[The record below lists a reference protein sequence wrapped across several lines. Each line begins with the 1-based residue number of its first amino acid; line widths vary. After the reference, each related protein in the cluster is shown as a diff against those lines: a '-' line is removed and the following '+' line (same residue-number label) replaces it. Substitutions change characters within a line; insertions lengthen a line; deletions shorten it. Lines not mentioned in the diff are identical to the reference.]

1 MQARFFCGRIEGLEF
16 LFQGANL
23 EDFGGTMKFGFFDDK
38 EREYVINEPLTPY
51 PWINYLGNEK
61 FFSLIS
67 NTAGGYAFYT
77 DARLRRL
84 TRYRYNDIPLD
95 CNGRYFFIKDGDA
108 IWNPGFKPM
117 KTKLDKYECRH
128 GFGYT
133 KIASEKNGLA
143 ADVLYMVPNGE
154 NCEVEMVTLT
164 NKGKSDKDISLVSFI
179 EWCLYN
185 GQTDGE
191 NFQRNLSTGEV
202 EIEGSVIYHKTEY
215 RERRN
220 HFAFY
225 SVNSPIDGF
234 DTDRETFLGLH
245 NSLDEANVIL
255 SGKSGNSVADGW
267 SPIASHRLNC
277 TLKAGESKTYVFILG
292 YIENPEDKKFISEK
306 DVKQP
311 FKATNKYSGIVNKEK
326 AYALQEKFST
336 KEKVE
341 AAYNALRSFWDET
354 LSHFAISTGDEK
366 LDRMAVWNQYQCVVT
381 YNFARSAS
389 YFESG
394 IGRGL
399 GFRDT
404 SQDMLG
410 AAHQLPSKRI
420 RERLYDVAATQF
432 EDGSAYH
439 QFQPLTKRGNADI
452 GSNFNDDPL
461 WLVLGVGN
469 YIRETGD
476 KDFLKVEVP
485 FDNSETNKATMFE
498 HLKRSYNYI
507 PNHMGPH
514 GLPLIGRA
522 DWNDCLNLNCF
533 SKDPNDSFQTCTN
546 KEGKNAESV
555 MIAQMFVYVTP
566 DYAAMCRIMGDE
578 AEAKKAED
586 LCKKMEA
593 AICSA
598 GWDGDWYIRAYDDFG
613 HKIGSKECDDG
624 KIFIET
630 QGFGTMAQ
638 CGADKGYPA
647 KALDSV
653 KKYLDSKYG
662 ICIVDPPYSS
672 YHVELGEV
680 SSYPPGYKENGG
692 IFCHNNPWVI
702 IGEIKTGRPNDA
714 WEHYKK
720 IAPAYLEE
728 ISEIHRTEPYV
739 YAQMIAGK
747 TAGRFGEA
755 KNSWLTGTAAWNFV
769 ALSQFICGL
778 QPAYEGLRIE
788 PRLPEHVKKAEM
800 TRKFRGVTYHINVVN
815 KKNDGKIVISVD
827 KGNAKIDG
835 TLVSA
840 ENGCS
845 EVFLTA
851 TVG

>member
-1 MQARFFCGRIEGLEF
+1 MQ
-16 LFQGANL
+16 
-23 EDFGGTMKFGFFDDK
+23 FGHFDDEK
-38 EREYVINEPLTPY
+38 REYVIETPRTPY
-51 PWINYLGNEK
+51 PWINYLGSEK

-67 NTAGGYAFYT
+67 NTTGGYSFYT

-84 TRYRYNDIPLD
+84 TRYRYNDMPLD
-95 CNGRYFFIKDGDA
+95 NNGHYFFIKDADT
-108 IWNPGFKPM
+108 IWNPGWQPCQ
-117 KTKLDKYECRH
+117 TELDSYECRH
-128 GFGYT
+128 GFGYSKFT
-133 KIASEKNGLA
+133 SKKNDLKA
-143 ADVLYMVPNGE
+143 EALYFVPNGE
-154 NCEVEMVTLT
+154 NCEVEMITLKNEGSAT
-164 NKGKSDKDISLVSFI
+164 KNVSLVSFV

-185 GQTDGE
+185 ASDDCQ
-191 NFQRNLSTGEV
+191 NFQRNFSTGEV
-202 EIEGSVIYHKTEY
+202 EIEGSAIYHKTEY

-225 SVNSPIDGF
+225 SCNEKIDGF
-234 DTDRETFLGLH
+234 DTDRETFLGLY
-245 NSLDEANVIL
+245 NPISAPKTVVE
-255 SGKSGNSVADGW
+255 GKSGNSVADGW
-267 SPIASHRLNC
+267 SPIASHRINME
-277 TLKAGESKTYVFILG
+277 LKAGEEKTLVFVLG
-292 YIENPEDKKFISEK
+292 YIENDNDKKFLNDADK
-306 DVKQP
+306 K
-311 FKATNKYSGIVNKEK
+311 KALDAGLLRTNTASGVINKEK
-326 AYALQEKFST
+326 AYELQKKFDS
-336 KEKVE
+336 KEKVM
-341 AAYNALRSFWDET
+341 AAFDALKVFWDKT
-354 LSHFAISTGDEK
+354 LSHFTLKTNDEK
-366 LDRMAVWNQYQCVVT
+366 LNRMAIWNQYQCVVT

-410 AAHQLPSKRI
+410 AAHQLPKERI

-476 KDFLKVEVP
+476 EDFLKIDVP

-498 HLKRSYNYI
+498 HLRRSYNYI
-507 PNHMGPH
+507 PNHLGPH

-533 SKDPNDSFQTCTN
+533 STNPNDSFQTCTN

-578 AEAKKAED
+578 AEAKRAEE
-586 LCKKMEA
+586 LAAKMEE
-593 AICSA
+593 AICTV
-598 GWDGDWYIRAYDDFG
+598 GWDGEWYLRAYDDAG
-613 HKIGSKECDDG
+613 RKIGSNECENG

-630 QGFGTMAQ
+630 QGFGTMAKI
-638 CGADKGYPA
+638 GKAKGYPE
-647 KALDSV
+647 KSLDSV

-662 ICIVDPPYSS
+662 IVILWPAYQD

-702 IGEIKTGRPNDA
+702 IGEVVNGRPQDA
-714 WEHYKK
+714 FEHYKK
-720 IAPAYLEE
+720 FAPAYIED
-728 ISEIHRTEPYV
+728 ISDVHRVEPYV
-739 YAQMIAGK
+739 YCQMVAGK
-747 TAGRFGEA
+747 EARREGEG

-769 ALSQFICGL
+769 TLSQYICGL
-778 QPAYEGLRIE
+778 RPSHNGLEIE
-788 PRLPEHVKKAEM
+788 PRLPNHVKNAEL
-800 TRKFRGVTYHINVVN
+800 TRVFRDVTYHITVENN
-815 KKNDGKIVISVD
+815 KNDGEVKLEVKGGSANGLVVKADAGTKDVYVKAIV
-827 KGNAKIDG
+827 G
-835 TLVSA
+835 
-840 ENGCS
+840 
-845 EVFLTA
+845 
-851 TVG
+851 

>member
-1 MQARFFCGRIEGLEF
+1 MQ
-16 LFQGANL
+16 
-23 EDFGGTMKFGFFDDK
+23 FGHFDDEK
-38 EREYVINEPLTPY
+38 REYVIETPRTPY
-51 PWINYLGNEK
+51 PWINYLGSEK

-67 NTAGGYAFYT
+67 NTTGGYSFYT

-84 TRYRYNDIPLD
+84 TRYRYNDMPLD
-95 CNGRYFFIKDGDA
+95 NNGHYFFIKDADT
-108 IWNPGFKPM
+108 IWNPGWQPCQ
-117 KTKLDKYECRH
+117 TELDSYECRH
-128 GFGYT
+128 GFGYSKFT
-133 KIASEKNGLA
+133 SKKNDLKA
-143 ADVLYMVPNGE
+143 EALYFVPNGE
-154 NCEVEMVTLT
+154 NCEVEMITLKNEGSAT
-164 NKGKSDKDISLVSFI
+164 KNVSLVSFV

-185 GQTDGE
+185 ASDDCQ
-191 NFQRNLSTGEV
+191 NFQRNFSTGEV
-202 EIEGSVIYHKTEY
+202 EIEGSAIYHKTEY

-225 SVNSPIDGF
+225 SCNEKIDGF
-234 DTDRETFLGLH
+234 DTDRETFLGLY
-245 NSLDEANVIL
+245 NPISAPKTVVE
-255 SGKSGNSVADGW
+255 GKSGNSVADGW
-267 SPIASHRLNC
+267 SPIASHRINME
-277 TLKAGESKTYVFILG
+277 LKAGEEKTLVFVLG
-292 YIENPEDKKFISEK
+292 YIENDNDKKFLNDADK
-306 DVKQP
+306 K
-311 FKATNKYSGIVNKEK
+311 KALDAGLLRTNTASGVINKEK
-326 AYALQEKFST
+326 AYELQKKFDS
-336 KEKVE
+336 KEKVM
-341 AAYNALRSFWDET
+341 AAFDALKVFWDNT
-354 LSHFAISTGDEK
+354 LSHFTLKTNDEK
-366 LDRMAVWNQYQCVVT
+366 LNRMAIWNQYQCVVT

-410 AAHQLPSKRI
+410 AAHQLPKERI

-476 KDFLKVEVP
+476 EDFLKIDVP

-498 HLKRSYNYI
+498 HLRRSYNYI
-507 PNHMGPH
+507 PNHLGPH

-533 SKDPNDSFQTCTN
+533 STNPNDSFQTCTN

-578 AEAKKAED
+578 AEAKRAEE
-586 LCKKMEA
+586 LAAKMEE
-593 AICSA
+593 AICTV
-598 GWDGDWYIRAYDDFG
+598 GWDGEWYLRAYDDFG
-613 HKIGSKECDDG
+613 NKIGSNECENG

-630 QGFGTMAQ
+630 QGFGTMAKI
-638 CGADKGYPA
+638 GKAKGYPE
-647 KALDSV
+647 KSLDSV

-662 ICIVDPPYSS
+662 IVILWPAYQD

-702 IGEIKTGRPNDA
+702 IGEIVNGRPQDGF
-714 WEHYKK
+714 EHYKK
-720 IAPAYLEE
+720 FAPAYVEE
-728 ISEIHRTEPYV
+728 ISEIHRVEPYV
-739 YAQMIAGK
+739 YCQMVAGK
-747 TAGRFGEA
+747 EARREGEG

-769 ALSQFICGL
+769 TLSQYICGL
-778 QPAYEGLRIE
+778 RPSHNGLEIE
-788 PRLPEHVKKAEM
+788 PRLPNHVKNAEL
-800 TRKFRGVTYHINVVN
+800 TRVFRDVTYHITVENN
-815 KKNDGKIVISVD
+815 KNDGEVKLEVKGGSSNGLVVKADAGAKDVYVKAIV
-827 KGNAKIDG
+827 G
-835 TLVSA
+835 
-840 ENGCS
+840 
-845 EVFLTA
+845 
-851 TVG
+851 

>member
-1 MQARFFCGRIEGLEF
+1 MQ
-16 LFQGANL
+16 
-23 EDFGGTMKFGFFDDK
+23 FGHFDDEK
-38 EREYVINEPLTPY
+38 REYVIETPRTPY
-51 PWINYLGNEK
+51 PWINYLGSEK

-67 NTAGGYAFYT
+67 NTTGGYSFYT

-84 TRYRYNDIPLD
+84 TRYRYNDMPLD
-95 CNGRYFFIKDGDA
+95 NNGHYFFIKDADT
-108 IWNPGFKPM
+108 IWNPGWQPCQ
-117 KTKLDKYECRH
+117 TELDSYECRH
-128 GFGYT
+128 GFGYSKFT
-133 KIASEKNGLA
+133 SKKNDLKA
-143 ADVLYMVPNGE
+143 EALYFVPNGE
-154 NCEVEMVTLT
+154 NCEVEMITLKNEGSAT
-164 NKGKSDKDISLVSFI
+164 KNISLVSFV

-185 GQTDGE
+185 ASDDCQ
-191 NFQRNLSTGEV
+191 NFQRNFSTGEV
-202 EIEGSVIYHKTEY
+202 EIEGSAIYHKTEY

-225 SVNSPIDGF
+225 SCNTKIDGF
-234 DTDRETFLGLH
+234 DTDRETFLGLY
-245 NSLDEANVIL
+245 NPISAPKTVVE
-255 SGKSGNSVADGW
+255 GKSGNSVADGW
-267 SPIASHRLNC
+267 SPIASHRINME
-277 TLKAGESKTYVFILG
+277 LKAGEEKTLVFVLG
-292 YIENPEDKKFISEK
+292 YIENEDDKKFLSDADK
-306 DVKQP
+306 K
-311 FKATNKYSGIVNKEK
+311 KALDAGLLRTNTASGVINKEK
-326 AYALQEKFST
+326 AYELQKKFDS
-336 KEKVE
+336 KEKVM
-341 AAYNALRSFWDET
+341 AAFDALKVFWDKT
-354 LSHFAISTGDEK
+354 LSHFTLKTNDEK
-366 LDRMAVWNQYQCVVT
+366 LNRMAIWNQYQCVVT

-410 AAHQLPSKRI
+410 AAHQLPKERI

-476 KDFLKVEVP
+476 EDFLKIDVP

-498 HLKRSYNYI
+498 HLRRSYNYI
-507 PNHMGPH
+507 PNHLGPH

-533 SKDPNDSFQTCTN
+533 STNPNDSFQTCTN

-578 AEAKKAED
+578 AEAKRAEE
-586 LCKKMEA
+586 LAAKMEE
-593 AICSA
+593 AICTV
-598 GWDGDWYIRAYDDFG
+598 GWDGEWYLRAYDDAG
-613 HKIGSKECDDG
+613 RKIGSNECENG

-630 QGFGTMAQ
+630 QGFGTMAKI
-638 CGADKGYPA
+638 GKDKGYPE
-647 KALDSV
+647 KSLDSV

-662 ICIVDPPYSS
+662 IVILWPAYQD

-702 IGEIKTGRPNDA
+702 IGEIVNGRPQDGF
-714 WEHYKK
+714 EHYKK
-720 IAPAYLEE
+720 FAPAYVEE
-728 ISEIHRTEPYV
+728 ISEIHRVEPYV
-739 YAQMIAGK
+739 YCQMVAGK
-747 TAGRFGEA
+747 EARREGEG

-769 ALSQFICGL
+769 TLSQYICGL
-778 QPAYEGLRIE
+778 RPSHNGLEIE
-788 PRLPEHVKKAEM
+788 PRLPNHVKNAEL
-800 TRKFRGVTYHINVVN
+800 TRVFRDVTYHITVENN
-815 KKNDGKIVISVD
+815 KNDGEVKLEVKGGSANGLVVKADAGTKDVYVKAIV
-827 KGNAKIDG
+827 G
-835 TLVSA
+835 
-840 ENGCS
+840 
-845 EVFLTA
+845 
-851 TVG
+851 

>member
-1 MQARFFCGRIEGLEF
+1 MQ
-16 LFQGANL
+16 
-23 EDFGGTMKFGFFDDK
+23 FGHFDDEK
-38 EREYVINEPLTPY
+38 REYVIETPRTPY
-51 PWINYLGNEK
+51 PWINYLGSEK

-67 NTAGGYAFYT
+67 NTTGGYSFYT

-84 TRYRYNDIPLD
+84 TRYRYNDMPLD
-95 CNGRYFFIKDGDA
+95 NNGHYFFIKDADT
-108 IWNPGFKPM
+108 IWNPGWQPCQ
-117 KTKLDKYECRH
+117 TELDSYECRH
-128 GFGYT
+128 GFGYSKFT
-133 KIASEKNGLA
+133 SKKNDLKA
-143 ADVLYMVPNGE
+143 EALYFVPNGE
-154 NCEVEMVTLT
+154 NCEVEMITLKNEGSAT
-164 NKGKSDKDISLVSFI
+164 KNVSLVSFV

-185 GQTDGE
+185 ASDDCQ
-191 NFQRNLSTGEV
+191 NFQRNFSTGEV
-202 EIEGSVIYHKTEY
+202 EIEGSAIYHKTEY

-225 SVNSPIDGF
+225 SCNTKIDGF
-234 DTDRETFLGLH
+234 DTDRETFLGLY
-245 NSLDEANVIL
+245 NPISAPKTVVE
-255 SGKSGNSVADGW
+255 GKSGNSVADGW
-267 SPIASHRLNC
+267 SPIASHRINME
-277 TLKAGESKTYVFILG
+277 LKAGEEKTLVFVLG
-292 YIENPEDKKFISEK
+292 YIENEDDKKFLSDADK
-306 DVKQP
+306 K
-311 FKATNKYSGIVNKEK
+311 KALDAGLLRTNTASGVINKEK
-326 AYALQEKFST
+326 AYELQKKFDS
-336 KEKVE
+336 KEKVM
-341 AAYNALRSFWDET
+341 AAFDALKVFWDKT
-354 LSHFAISTGDEK
+354 LSHFTLKTNDEK
-366 LDRMAVWNQYQCVVT
+366 LNRMAIWNQYQCVVT

-410 AAHQLPSKRI
+410 AAHQLPKERI

-476 KDFLKVEVP
+476 EDFLKIDVP

-498 HLKRSYNYI
+498 HLRRSYNYI
-507 PNHMGPH
+507 PNHLGPH

-533 SKDPNDSFQTCTN
+533 STNPNDSFQTCTN

-578 AEAKKAED
+578 AEAKRAEE
-586 LCKKMEA
+586 LAAKMEE
-593 AICSA
+593 AICTV
-598 GWDGDWYIRAYDDFG
+598 GWDGEWYLRAYDDAG
-613 HKIGSKECDDG
+613 RKIGSNECENG

-630 QGFGTMAQ
+630 QGFGTMAKI
-638 CGADKGYPA
+638 GKDKGYPE
-647 KALDSV
+647 KSLDSV

-662 ICIVDPPYSS
+662 IVILWPAYQD

-702 IGEIKTGRPNDA
+702 IGEIVNGRPQDGF
-714 WEHYKK
+714 EHYKK
-720 IAPAYLEE
+720 FAPAYVEE
-728 ISEIHRTEPYV
+728 ISEIHRVEPYV
-739 YAQMIAGK
+739 YCQMVAGK
-747 TAGRFGEA
+747 EARREGEG

-769 ALSQFICGL
+769 TLSQYICGL
-778 QPAYEGLRIE
+778 RPSHNGLEIE
-788 PRLPEHVKKAEM
+788 PRLPNHIKTAEI
-800 TRKFRGVTYHINVVN
+800 TRVFRGVTYHITVENI
-815 KKNDGKIVISVD
+815 KNDGHVKLEA
-827 KGNAKIDG
+827 KGALING
-835 TLVSA
+835 TVVKA
-840 ENGCS
+840 DAG
-845 EVFLTA
+845 VKDVYVKA
-851 TVG
+851 IIA

>member
-1 MQARFFCGRIEGLEF
+1 
-16 LFQGANL
+16 
-23 EDFGGTMKFGFFDDK
+23 MKFGHFDDAG
-38 EREYVINEPLTPY
+38 REYVITTPLTPY

-95 CNGRYFFIKDGDA
+95 YNGRYFYINDNGTV
-108 IWNPGFKPM
+108 WNPGFKPM
-117 KTKLDKYECRH
+117 NTPLDTYECRH

-133 KIASEKNGLA
+133 KISSSKNSLK

-154 NCEVEMVTLT
+154 NCEVEQLTLT
-164 NKGKSDKDISLVSFI
+164 NDSLETKKISVTSFI

-185 GQTDGE
+185 AQDDCT
-191 NFQRNLSTGEV
+191 NFQRNFSTGEV
-202 EIEGSVIYHKTEY
+202 EVEGSAIYHKTEY

-220 HFAFY
+220 HYTFY
-225 SVNSPIDGF
+225 WVNSPVAGF

-245 NSLDEANVIL
+245 NDL
-255 SGKSGNSVADGW
+255 SKADSIMNDRAGNSVADGW
-267 SPIASHRLNC
+267 SPIASHRLEC
-277 TLKAGESKTYVFILG
+277 VLKPGESKTYVFVLG
-292 YIENPEDKKFISEK
+292 YIENEDAKKYIDKKDAKPGLLCTNPYSKIINK
-306 DVKQP
+306 D
-311 FKATNKYSGIVNKEK
+311 K
-326 AYALQEKFST
+326 AYELQKKFDS

-341 AAYNALRSFWDET
+341 KAFTELRKFWDET
-354 LSHFAISTGDEK
+354 MSHFVLKTGDEK
-366 LDRMAVWNQYQCVVT
+366 LDRMSVWNQYQCVVT

-410 AAHQLPSKRI
+410 AAHQMPQSRI

-439 QFQPLTKRGNADI
+439 QFQPLTKKGNADI

-476 KDFLKVEVP
+476 TDFLKVDVP

-533 SKDPNDSFQTCTN
+533 STNPNDSFQTCTN

-555 MIAQMFVYVTP
+555 MIAQMFVFVTP
-566 DYAAMCRIMGDE
+566 DYAAMCRIMGEEDG
-578 AEAKKAED
+578 AKKAES
-586 LCKKMEA
+586 LCKKMEE
-593 AICSA
+593 AICTA
-598 GWDGDWYIRAYDDFG
+598 GWDGDWYLRAYDDFG
-613 HKIGSKECDDG
+613 HKVGSKDCEEG

-630 QGFGTMAQ
+630 QGFGSMAQ
-638 CGADKGYPA
+638 IGADKGLPA
-647 KALDSV
+647 KALDST

-662 ICIVDPPYSS
+662 ICIVEPPYSV

-702 IGEIKTGRPNDA
+702 IGEVKTGRPEDA
-714 WEHYKK
+714 WVHYTK
-720 IAPAYLEE
+720 IAPAFLED
-728 ISEIHRTEPYV
+728 ISDIHRTEPYV

-747 TAGRFGEA
+747 KARRAGEA

-769 ALSQFICGL
+769 ALSQYICGL
-778 QPAYEGLRIE
+778 RPDYEGLVVE
-788 PRLPEHVKKAEM
+788 PRLPAHITTAEM
-800 TRKFRGVTYHINVVN
+800 TRKFRGTEYRIHVVNNNNEGEVKIALKDASKGKVTGNVV
-815 KKNDGKIVISVD
+815 KA
-827 KGNAKIDG
+827 NAGVKE
-835 TLVSA
+835 L
-840 ENGCS
+840 E
-845 EVFLTA
+845 LTV
-851 TVG
+851 TIG